1 MFCAFHY
8 GTLKTTRKKVK
19 QINAKNLS
27 ISFHHIL
34 DLCFKAKCLV
44 TLFFTRQKLIVHK
57 KILLD
62 IVEKL
67 NIVEKMTFWRFNKHF
82 GPLKFQFCL
91 EKTTKKWVLGFE
103 MQKIPWDVF
112 SKRYVDRIIKK
123 SKLFL
128 GKTQIILI
136 VGQAK
141 VPLIAT
147 HSYWAMLK
155 KSLEKKVIELEWKNS
170 ESAKNNS

>member
-1 MFCAFHY
+1 
-8 GTLKTTRKKVK
+8 
-19 QINAKNLS
+19 
-27 ISFHHIL
+27 
-34 DLCFKAKCLV
+34 
-44 TLFFTRQKLIVHK
+44 
-57 KILLD
+57 
-62 IVEKL
+62 
-67 NIVEKMTFWRFNKHF
+67 
-82 GPLKFQFCL
+82 
-91 EKTTKKWVLGFE
+91 

-147 HSYWAMLK
+147 HSY
-155 KSLEKKVIELEWKNS
+155 
-170 ESAKNNS
+170 